1 MLVGVE
7 KFLTIFKGVIE
18 NDTQQ
23 DEQDSQQ
30 QDELE
35 RDSQLMQLLHQQE
48 TEKLYWTQQI
58 LMLR

>member
-1 MLVGVE
+1 MLVVVE
-7 KFLTIFKGVIE
+7 KLLALNKGIIE

-35 RDSQLMQLLHQQE
+35 RDSQLMQHLYKE
-48 TEKLYWTQQI
+48 NTEKLYWKT
-58 LMLR
+58 LLVEV